1 MKFTAIRCAAA
12 FLVCVGALVLT
23 GCKNSRN
30 DLADNEPHS
39 FNQVG
44 EARVYDEPRSQVATP
59 KLNKISKR
67 AGRDVAHR
75 DSSGSSF
82 VRIGEM
88 DVE

>member
-1 MKFTAIRCAAA
+1 MKLTAIRCTAA
-12 FLVCVGALVLT
+12 FCVCVGALVLT

-30 DLADNEPHS
+30 DLAENEPHA

-44 EARVYDEPRSQVATP
+44 EARVYDEPRSQVASQ

-75 DSSGSSF
+75 DAGNNRF